1 MGHPCTKSYSL
12 FIYLKFRFNWTPRPF
27 ICCNGRLCQGEGGPQ
42 ERDSAPRIKRVNGT
56 QGPGCRCV
64 PGHFPGVILLRPR
77 SLAYVWSICSL
88 IQPCCALAAVGQGRA
103 PEPPFPGPARL
114 QHPPTPRLR
123 PLLLPSEPSA
133 PGGPVSLCVRVTAV
147 ARAWSWVE
155 DGRLSLMTR

>member
-42 ERDSAPRIKRVNGT
+42 ERDSALRIKRVNGT
-56 QGPGCRCV
+56 QAPGCRCV

-114 QHPPTPRLR
+114 QHPPPPASAPCCSPLSHQPREAPR
-123 PLLLPSEPSA
+123 ACVSGSPLLLG
-133 PGGPVSLCVRVTAV
+133 PGAGWRTTGFHS
-147 ARAWSWVE
+147 
-155 DGRLSLMTR
+155 